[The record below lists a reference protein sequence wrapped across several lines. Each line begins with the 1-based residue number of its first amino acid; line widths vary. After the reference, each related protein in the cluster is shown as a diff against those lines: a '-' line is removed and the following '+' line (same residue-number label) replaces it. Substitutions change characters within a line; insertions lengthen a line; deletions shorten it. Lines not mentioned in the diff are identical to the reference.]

1 MVGAPLVPAR
11 ARLHGAGMRYRA
23 IVLGLSLL
31 AAATVL
37 LPAAGA
43 SAATGGLTVPS
54 GGSPSGGSGSS
65 GGSSGGGASTG
76 TKYKPRHRLVASVF
90 TLADTSITAGQSV
103 PKVTVLL
110 TQPDVPKVVAYV
122 QVTPPSGGG
131 KAVRVDLGT
140 ISTGKKRT
148 FTLPKGKLPGTSTT
162 GSYALR
168 LSAVTPQGQT
178 LTRTERSPGRATL
191 RVEAEP
197 VVQETPDDS
206 SPEVITPEPGQ
217 SKSTPTETPSSSSS
231 VRFPVAG
238 SHTFGGSGSRF
249 GVGRTGHS
257 HQGQDVAADTGTPVV
272 APTAG
277 EITVV
282 GYQASAAGEWVAM
295 HSTDGRDFFFAHC
308 VRHSTAVREGDDVRA
323 GTHLCDVGETGDASG
338 PHLHFEIWVNGWRTS
353 SKSHPIDPL
362 PQLKLWQAADPK
374 W

>member
-1 MVGAPLVPAR
+1 
-11 ARLHGAGMRYRA
+11 MRYRA
-23 IVLGLSLL
+23 ILLGLSVL
-31 AAATVL
+31 AAATAL

-43 SAATGGLTVPS
+43 SATTGGVAVPTG
-54 GGSPSGGSGSS
+54 GGSSSGGSGST
-65 GGSSGGGASTG
+65 GAPDNGGASAG
-76 TKYKPRHRLVASVF
+76 TKYKPRHRLVATVF
-90 TLADTSITAGQSV
+90 TLSDTTITAGQSV

-148 FTLPKGKLPGTSTT
+148 FTLPKGKLPAMTAT
-162 GSYALR
+162 GAYALR
-168 LSAVTPQGQT
+168 LSAVSPQGQT

-191 RVEAEP
+191 HVKAKP
-197 VVQETPDDS
+197 VVEDPPDDT
-206 SPEVITPEPGQ
+206 SPDVITPQPGQ

-272 APTAG
+272 APTSG

-295 HSTDGRDFFFAHC
+295 HSSDGRDFFFAHC
-308 VRHSTAVREGDDVRA
+308 VRHSTAVDEGDDVRA